1 VTPATR
7 AADISPVVLA
17 DAAEPLIEHAARTD
31 WHGPDPYDGLWWTW
45 PAALTGGRRRR
56 QAIVQLHARA
66 PVDIR
71 RLYRRSHPR
80 IAKTLA
86 LFASAGLR
94 THRITGH
101 PRARALATSALDAVV
116 ADRTVGSAAWGYP
129 FDVQTRWSFY
139 PAPTPNV
146 VVTSYV
152 GRALLEGARE
162 LGRADWSERAVAAA
176 RWVLDDLWVEPEG
189 FFGYHP
195 HSRANVHNASLLGA
209 ALVDAGLPD
218 DPTARERVARAVQRA
233 LAAQADDGSWPY
245 GDDPSLRWID
255 SFHTGYVLTC
265 LARVGTAQPGVE
277 DALASGAAFYSR
289 FFDSEGRAALWPGR
303 RFPEDAHS
311 AGTGLTTLSA
321 LLAAGHVERPLLE
334 RVAHRVLEATIRRG
348 RAVARRYRWG
358 STTVWYPRW
367 CDGHVACGLGDAA
380 VALTGHR

>member
-101 PRARALATSALDAVV
+101 PRSRALATSALDVVV

-139 PAPTPNV
+139 PAHTPNV

-152 GRALLEGARE
+152 GRALLEGARAC
-162 LGRADWSERAVAAA
+162 GRGDWAERGVAAA
-176 RWVLDDLWVEPEG
+176 RWVLDELWVEPEG
-189 FFGYHP
+189 FFAYHP
-195 HSRANVHNASLLGA
+195 HSRVNVHNASGWPELCS
-209 ALVDAGLPD
+209 
-218 DPTARERVARAVQRA
+218 ARWRDRPRT
-233 LAAQADDGSWPY
+233 GH
-245 GDDPSLRWID
+245 G
-255 SFHTGYVLTC
+255 HTVRTRSC
-265 LARVGTAQPGVE
+265 A
-277 DALASGAAFYSR
+277 
-289 FFDSEGRAALWPGR
+289 
-303 RFPEDAHS
+303 
-311 AGTGLTTLSA
+311 
-321 LLAAGHVERPLLE
+321 
-334 RVAHRVLEATIRRG
+334 
-348 RAVARRYRWG
+348 G
-358 STTVWYPRW
+358 STRSIRAMY
-367 CDGHVACGLGDAA
+367 
-380 VALTGHR
+380 